1 MKIFLILEN
10 IQLDKKFIENSKKH
24 KDRETE
30 IEILKNK
37 LAALTSNINVNN
49 NAMNPPLQYDPRQ
62 VTFSANDDEIVNN
75 SPLQNKHQKFVS
87 DVNKKNVD
95 DLEALY
101 FNDKIEMKTMLLRE
115 HGQHLL
121 QAYFRKNSIVFK
133 NVIEGC

>member
-10 IQLDKKFIENSKKH
+10 LQLDKKFIEISKKH

-75 SPLQNKHQKFVS
+75 SALKNKH
-87 DVNKKNVD
+87 
-95 DLEALY
+95 
-101 FNDKIEMKTMLLRE
+101 
-115 HGQHLL
+115 
-121 QAYFRKNSIVFK
+121 
-133 NVIEGC
+133 